1 MTEYEIPSAAEAYY
15 TSMNKQRLIVREYI
29 LKAIE
34 KGLTAVSIPT
44 EVLGD
49 KKLEGTVIGELLDKG
64 YRIDCDSS
72 GNHRISWEHVKK
84 DSHRRPL

>member
-1 MTEYEIPSAAEAYY
+1 MTEYEIPSAVEAYY
-15 TSMNKQRLIVREYI
+15 TATNKQRLIVREYI

-34 KGLTAVSIPT
+34 RGLAAVSIPK

-64 YRIDCDSS
+64 YRINYDSF
-72 GNHRISWEHVKK
+72 GNHRISWEPVKK
-84 DSHRRPL
+84 K